1 MTVLRTIE
9 ESPDGNRWRFVT
21 AVTETM
27 IKTVDMSGYVFCY
40 RRSDGMLKVSPYSCN
55 VVDGHI
61 LQHLAKIEAFC
72 IRNGTYNTVGTVF
85 SRPIWNGGLRP
96 YLKSD
101 NTVNPQW
108 LREDTGAS
116 VSIIGIKGITIR
128 KMV

>member
-1 MTVLRTIE
+1 MTVLQVME
-9 ESPDGNRWRFVT
+9 KSPGGNRWRFVT

-40 RRSDGMLKVSPYSCN
+40 RREDGALKMSPWSSN
-55 VVDGHI
+55 VVDGYV
-61 LQHLAKIEAFC
+61 LQQLAKIETFC
-72 IRNGTYNTVGTVF
+72 VRNGTYNTVGNVF
-85 SRPIWNGGLRP
+85 SRPVWNGGLRP

-108 LREDTGAS
+108 LRKETGAS
-116 VSIIGIKGITIR
+116 VLITGIRGITIR

>member
-1 MTVLRTIE
+1 
-9 ESPDGNRWRFVT
+9 
-21 AVTETM
+21 M

-40 RRSDGMLKVSPYSCN
+40 RREDGALKMSPWSCN
-55 VVDGHI
+55 VVDGYV
-61 LQHLAKIEAFC
+61 LQQLAKIETFC
-72 IRNGTYNTVGTVF
+72 IRNGTYNTAGTVF

-108 LREDTGAS
+108 LRKDTGAS
-116 VSIIGIKGITIR
+116 VLITGIKGITIR